1 MDDPVVKEPVIKE
14 PVIKQPVRLEGD
26 DLGTPYLTF
35 RRSGPL
41 AWCVVDRPDSRNAL
55 TSAMYF
61 GVRRA
66 VDLVNRDPAL
76 AALIITGTGDV
87 FMPGGELRGREPD
100 QWLDLPDLLGNDC
113 APFEAIRRSPKPVVS
128 AVNGIAQG
136 GGLLIAMLS
145 DVAVAG
151 QSVTVRAP
159 ELFRGIADTGY
170 AAYLPAQIGIARAR
184 DMLLTGRV
192 VTADEAERWGMFTR
206 VVPDD
211 QVLAQAEEIAIQISR
226 TAPTARM
233 HVKRIV
239 NDNYDRVDRMTFDAL
254 LFNDEMKEGTRA
266 FAEKREPSW
275 VPPEFRSGGRL

>member
-1 MDDPVVKEPVIKE
+1 VTGEQPGVKAT
-14 PVIKQPVRLEGD
+14 VRLEGD
-26 DLGTPYLTF
+26 DLGTPYLKF

-41 AWCVVDRPDSRNAL
+41 AWCIVDRPDSRNAL

-61 GVRRA
+61 GIRRA
-66 VDLVNRDPAL
+66 VDLANRDPDL
-76 AALIITGTGDV
+76 GALIITGTGDV

-113 APFEAIRRSPKPVVS
+113 TPFEAIRRSPKPVVS

-136 GGLLIAMLS
+136 GGLLIAILS

-192 VTADEAERWGMFTR
+192 VTADEAERWGMFSR

-211 QVLAQAEEIAIQISR
+211 QVLAQAEEIAIQICR

-239 NDNYDRVDRMTFDAL
+239 NDNYGRVDRMTFDAL
-254 LFNDEMKEGTRA
+254 LFNDEMTEGTRA
-266 FAEKREPSW
+266 FAEKREPAW
-275 VPPEFRSGGRL
+275 VPPGLRSGQRL

>member
-1 MDDPVVKEPVIKE
+1 MDGEAPETVG
-14 PVIKQPVRLEGD
+14 LAGD
-26 DLGTPYLTF
+26 DLGTPYLRF
-35 RRSGPL
+35 ERKGPL
-41 AWCVVDRPDSRNAL
+41 AWCVIDRPDSRNAL

-66 VDLVNRDPAL
+66 VDLVNRDPDL

-87 FMPGGELRGREPD
+87 FVPGGELRGREPD
-100 QWLDLPDLLGNDC
+100 RWLDFPDLLGNDC
-113 APFEAIRRSPKPVVS
+113 TPFEAIRRSPKPIVS
-128 AVNGIAQG
+128 AVNGLAQG

-151 QSVTVRAP
+151 RSVTVRAP
-159 ELFRGIADTGY
+159 ELLRGIADTGY

-192 VTADEAERWGMFTR
+192 VTAEEAERWGMFTR

-211 QVLAQAEEIAIQISR
+211 EVLATAEEIAIQICR
-226 TAPTARM
+226 TAPQARLQI
-233 HVKRIV
+233 KRIV

-254 LFNDEMKEGTRA
+254 LFGPEMKEGTRA

-275 VPPEFRSGGRL
+275 VPPEFRTGGRL

>member
-1 MDDPVVKEPVIKE
+1 MSGNGAAPGGP
-14 PVIKQPVRLEGD
+14 RLTGD
-26 DLGTPYLTF
+26 DLGTPYLRF
-35 RRSGPL
+35 ERRGPL

-61 GVRRA
+61 GIRRA
-66 VDLVNRDPAL
+66 VDLVNRDDEL

-87 FMPGGELRGREPD
+87 FIPGGELRGREPD
-100 QWLDLPDLLGNDC
+100 KWLDFADLLGLDST
-113 APFEAIRRSPKPVVS
+113 PFEAIRNSPKPVVS

-145 DVAVAG
+145 DVSVAG
-151 QSVTVRAP
+151 ESATVRAP

-192 VTADEAERWGMFTR
+192 VTAAEAERWGMFTR

-211 QVLAQAEEIAIQISR
+211 QVAKTAEEVAIQISR
-226 TAPTARM
+226 TAPQARM
-233 HVKRIV
+233 QVKRII
-239 NDNYDRVDRMTFDAL
+239 NANYGRVDLMTFNAL
-254 LFNDEMKEGTRA
+254 LNNEEMAEGGRA
-266 FAEKREPSW
+266 FAEKREPRW
-275 VPPEFRSGGRL
+275 VPEPFRKAGRI